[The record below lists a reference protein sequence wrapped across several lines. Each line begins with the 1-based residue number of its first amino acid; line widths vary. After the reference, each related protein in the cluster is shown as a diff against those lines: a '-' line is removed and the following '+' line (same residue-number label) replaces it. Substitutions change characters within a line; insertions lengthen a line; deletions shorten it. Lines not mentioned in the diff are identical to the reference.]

1 MICFSMLYVQDDRC
15 SPSEKL
21 MNWHLYV
28 FEVVGDREEDFGYM
42 VVSVY
47 EENGCGSDPGC

>member
-1 MICFSMLYVQDDRC
+1 MLYVQDDRC